1 MPLAAEVRHETYLHR
16 SDDRHC
22 VDCLARPGAVAT
34 QGADTVCSTGDLPRN
49 VYQPARGQHRSR
61 PQRPVRG
68 HASAELAQ
76 RRLTRLSLIM
86 GRGIVGLLLVYS
98 CMASSRFARNEG
110 SAMTSSSSTAAIR
123 NAAEIGRVKNTEGS
137 PNEIIMVRR
146 RFSSIIGPRMN
157 PSTMGAGSQSSL
169 SSTYPT
175 ADSAAIS

>member
-16 SDDRHC
+16 SDDRHDC

-61 PQRPVRG
+61 PQRPVRD

-76 RRLTRLSLIM
+76 RRLTRFS
-86 GRGIVGLLLVYS
+86 
-98 CMASSRFARNEG
+98 RNEG

>member
-16 SDDRHC
+16 SDDRHDC

-61 PQRPVRG
+61 PQRPVRD

-110 SAMTSSSSTAAIR
+110 SAMTSSSS
-123 NAAEIGRVKNTEGS
+123 AAEIGRVKNTEGS